1 MGKDVGK
8 KVKIIQCNL
17 QHKKAATATL
27 CRHLDV
33 LEEAIALIQ
42 EPWIIKT
49 KITGFSSLTGQ
60 IFSLPS
66 NQQPRTAVYV
76 PRKYRAFPMAQFST
90 SDLTAVKVEC
100 PVGKGKY
107 MALIIASVYLPSDAA
122 TLPPT
127 REMEV
132 LVDHCLN
139 QRVELILGCD
149 SNSHHVSWGSKDIN
163 ARVGKILNKRGPA
176 TLGPLRAIR
185 PRARGT

>member
-1 MGKDVGK
+1 M
-8 KVKIIQCNL
+8 
-17 QHKKAATATL
+17 
-27 CRHLDV
+27 
-33 LEEAIALIQ
+33 
-42 EPWIIKT
+42 IKT

-60 IFSLPS
+60 IFSLP
-66 NQQPRTAVYV
+66 NNKQPRTAAYV
-76 PRKYRAFPMAQFST
+76 PRKYREFPMAQFST

-149 SNSHHVSWGSKDIN
+149 SNSHHLSWGSKDIN
-163 ARVGKILNKRGPA
+163 ARDGFTKVECKFDREEKAKYQSSRFACGDAAEDIHWQNRERKIW
-176 TLGPLRAIR
+176 
-185 PRARGT
+185 